1 LASLRVR
8 GLSRV
13 PYNKKGREKRA
24 KSSMYK
30 GVIGDFLYAGMASS
44 VEMLDSVAFIAS
56 KAAIDYAEEIEHIL
70 SDRTE
75 RKEPVKFES
84 RSYKRNLCAG
94 LICIIL
100 SATISMPF
108 SRTLSLKTLHRNS
121 AKIT

>member
-1 LASLRVR
+1 MASLRVR

-84 RSYKRNLCAG
+84 RSYKRNYKIS
-94 LICIIL
+94 ICL
-100 SATISMPF
+100 LTNLPLMSYSKKNKPEV
-108 SRTLSLKTLHRNS
+108 K
-121 AKIT
+121 